1 MFFFIS
7 GFWYFAQFYHNSTQE
22 EFPSSIFSETEL
34 PEDFLNE
41 NEILQQEG
49 MDVEASF
56 QEEKLVF
63 VYVCGAVKQ
72 AGVYSL
78 QAGDRLYMAIEL
90 AGGFEENAAK
100 EYHNLARVVED
111 GERIYILTMEEW
123 EKLSV
128 KEQVTGETKTEEQDL
143 GEQIVNL
150 NTASLEELMTLPM
163 IGESKA
169 KLIIEYRTKVG
180 KFKNIEELM
189 NISGIGESMFA
200 KVKDR
205 ITIE

>member
-1 MFFFIS
+1 MFFLIS
-7 GFWYFAQFYHNSTQE
+7 GFWYFAQFYHNSTEE

-34 PEDFLNE
+34 QGNFLNE
-41 NEILQQEG
+41 NEILQQED
-49 MDVEASF
+49 MDVEVSF
-56 QEEKLVF
+56 QEEKRIF
-63 VYVCGAVKQ
+63 VYVCGAVRQ

-78 QAGDRLYMAIEL
+78 QVGDRLYMAVEL
-90 AGGFEENAAK
+90 AGGFTENAAK

-111 GERIYILTMEEW
+111 GERIYILTIEEW

-128 KEQVTGETKTEEQDL
+128 QEQVTGEAKIEEQDL
-143 GEQIVNL
+143 GEKIVNL